1 MTTDPIRQAQLRDE
15 ANRNEHAIRRQE
27 RDLEAGERDLER
39 RLAAFDESETK
50 AKLSIESEWRS
61 EHSGH
66 DPERPPSWRATAGAT
81 EPPTEPAPPEHPAPS
96 ETR

>member
-1 MTTDPIRQAQLRDE
+1 MTTDPTRQAQLRDE

-27 RDLEAGERDLER
+27 HDLEAGQRDLER
-39 RLAAFDESETK
+39 RLAAFDEAETK

-66 DPERPPSWRATAGAT
+66 DPERPPSWRA
-81 EPPTEPAPPEHPAPS
+81 PAAS
-96 ETR
+96 ETPETPETPASPETP